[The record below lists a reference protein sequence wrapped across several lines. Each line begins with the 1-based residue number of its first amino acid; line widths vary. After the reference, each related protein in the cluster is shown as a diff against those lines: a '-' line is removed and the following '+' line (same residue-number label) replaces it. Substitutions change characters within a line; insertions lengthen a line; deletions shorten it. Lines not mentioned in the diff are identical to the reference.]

1 MASVNQISVL
11 ADQDV
16 FPEDFDMDQ
25 PRKFASHF
33 NDDDGENCT
42 VIHIE

>member
-1 MASVNQISVL
+1 
-11 ADQDV
+11 
-16 FPEDFDMDQ
+16 MDQ

-42 VIHIE
+42 VIHIEW